1 MQGIINWWKGLTSAQ
16 KFTVL
21 LIIVVL
27 VWIIRNSIKGAM
39 SGAANSIQNLSETAV
54 LQANGIKASYSD
66 STYKSMAT
74 KLFDAMDGYGTDE
87 DVIFEQFDK
96 LKNDVDFIKLDK
108 AFGVRTASDNLFGMI
123 EPTDLKG
130 WIRDDLSPAM
140 IANLN
145 ARLKSNGVTKRV

>member
-1 MQGIINWWKGLTSAQ
+1 MQSIFNWWKGLTSAQ

-21 LIIVVL
+21 VIIAVLI
-27 VWIIRNSIKGAM
+27 WILRNSIKGAV
-39 SGAANSIQNLSETAV
+39 SGAANAVQNVSESAM
-54 LQANGIKASYSD
+54 LQANGIKASYPD

-123 EPTDLKG
+123 EPTDMKG
-130 WIRDDLSPAM
+130 WIRDDLSPAL

-145 ARLKSNGVTKRV
+145 ARLKSNGVTKRL